1 MSSEYRSVFSFYE
14 FSKHVHKHRGTLNT
28 ALHSCCHFTPVNLHD
43 LHGAVLITKPRLPD
57 IRHPDFNWF
66 KKRLQTVISVVESIS
81 IYHWEQWSR
90 KQCLSINFSRFL
102 RLQSSRSV
110 VKHMSPVYL
119 SYTRPS
125 TRRPYGTRV
134 HQLLSMHGR

>member
-14 FSKHVHKHRGTLNT
+14 CSKHVHKHRGTLNT

-66 KKRLQTVISVVESIS
+66 KKRLQTVKSQS
-81 IYHWEQWSR
+81 W
-90 KQCLSINFSRFL
+90 SRFL
-102 RLQSSRSV
+102 FIIGNSGAESSVSV
-110 VKHMSPVYL
+110 SISL
-119 SYTRPS
+119 DF
-125 TRRPYGTRV
+125 
-134 HQLLSMHGR
+134 

>member
-57 IRHPDFNWF
+57 IPTLIGLKSVNGNLSRGVDFY
-66 KKRLQTVISVVESIS
+66 LSLGTVEQKAVSQCLFLSIS
-81 IYHWEQWSR
+81 KATIIPI
-90 KQCLSINFSRFL
+90 C
-102 RLQSSRSV
+102 V

-125 TRRPYGTRV
+125 TRRPYGTN
-134 HQLLSMHGR
+134 

>member
-66 KKRLQTVISVVESIS
+66 KKAFTNGNL
-81 IYHWEQWSR
+81 SR
-90 KQCLSINFSRFL
+90 GVDF
-102 RLQSSRSV
+102 
-110 VKHMSPVYL
+110 YL
-119 SYTRPS
+119 SL
-125 TRRPYGTRV
+125 GTV
-134 HQLLSMHGR
+134 EQKAVSQY